1 VRLLRYARNDNIIP
15 MPEYEPYDET
25 GGGFDERPTPPPLNK
40 NQKIAAAGLAVF
52 AVLIIVLWAAQLRNN
67 IYGPFNSGTAGN
79 LATTEATD
87 QTEALKNKDTDSDG
101 LSDYE
106 ELYVQKTSPYLA
118 DTDSDGLSD
127 SAEIKNNTDPNCP
140 QGRTCATGLVEETGG
155 ANNTASGTLNSLLDQ
170 FGMSGQQTS
179 GTTNLP
185 AGQAGLNSDQVNA
198 LKNIDAA
205 SLRQLLIQAG
215 MPQATLDKISDADLM
230 KSYGETF
237 SGQ

>member
-1 VRLLRYARNDNIIP
+1 MPNDSEFNNQADFP
-15 MPEYEPYDET
+15 DFDANQAPE
-25 GGGFDERPTPPPLNK
+25 PLNK
-40 NQKIAAAGLAVF
+40 NQKIAAASLAVF

-155 ANNTASGTLNSLLDQ
+155 ANNTASGTLNSLLNQ
-170 FGMSGQQTS
+170 FGA
-179 GTTNLP
+179 TNP
-185 AGQAGLNSDQVNA
+185 TNPSASLNSEQLNA

-205 SLRQLLIQAG
+205 SLRQLLIQQG
-215 MPQATLDKISDADLM
+215 MPKETLDKISDADLL
-230 KSYGETF
+230 KSYQETLD

>member
-1 VRLLRYARNDNIIP
+1 MPNDSEFNNQADFP
-15 MPEYEPYDET
+15 DFDANQAPE
-25 GGGFDERPTPPPLNK
+25 PLNK
-40 NQKIAAAGLAVF
+40 NQKIAAASLAVF
-52 AVLIIVLWAAQLRNN
+52 AILIIVLWAAQLRSN

-79 LATTEATD
+79 LAAGSEATD
-87 QTEALKNKDTDSDG
+87 QTQALKNKDTDGDG
-101 LSDYE
+101 LSDYD
-106 ELYVQKTSPYLA
+106 ELNVYLTSPYLA